1 MWEFIFQ
8 FGTEMVLVL
17 FLLNRGSMLIAL
29 LSGLIIGF
37 LLAIP
42 PGPVAITT
50 IRLSLEKGIKH
61 SSRAALGV
69 GLMDFVY
76 CLAIIFATS
85 AVLTLIHNFFGDYP
99 LLFLGF
105 QILVVIGL
113 IVYGVM
119 NIKLKDRIVNPKE
132 NKEPKHFKYL
142 EKISQRGPFLLGIAV
157 ANANIA
163 NPSFLGALAYV
174 TINVQKF
181 ILPENS
187 AFLNVIFAFTFGIGN
202 FLWLYL
208 ISRILI
214 HYKDRMSDITI
225 ARIHQF
231 TGFTLIGF
239 GTFLG
244 YRVITLTHWQ
254 EIIRFAF
261 AF

>member
-1 MWEFIFQ
+1 
-8 FGTEMVLVL
+8 
-17 FLLNRGSMLIAL
+17 MLIAL

-42 PGPVAITT
+42 PGPVALTT

-69 GLMDFVY
+69 GIMDFVY

-85 AVLTLIHNFFGDYP
+85 AILTLINGFFDDYP
-99 LLFLGF
+99 LIFLSF
-105 QILVVIGL
+105 QIFVVVAL
-113 IVYGVM
+113 IVYGFM
-119 NIKLKDRIVNPKE
+119 NIKLKDRIINPKRR
-132 NKEPKHFKYL
+132 KEPKPFKYL
-142 EKISQRGPFLLGIAV
+142 EKISHRGPFLLGIAV

-163 NPSFLGALAYV
+163 NPSFLTALAYV
-174 TINVQKF
+174 TLNVQKF

-187 AFLNVIFAFTFGIGN
+187 AFLNIAFAFTFGVGN

-208 ISRILI
+208 ISKILV
-214 HYKDRMSDITI
+214 HYKDKMSAITI

-239 GTFLG
+239 GTLLG
-244 YRVITLTHWQ
+244 YRVVTLTHWQ
-254 EIIRFAF
+254 EILRFVFAF
-261 AF
+261 